1 MAAPHPV
8 GFGIFG
14 YGFVAGAHCTALRAI
29 GARPVAVCGPR
40 ADAARAFA
48 VRHGIPETH
57 VFQRPEE
64 LLALPEVTAVI
75 VATPDDSHHDLT
87 IAAAEAGKHV
97 FCEKPLA
104 LNLEQARAMWQA
116 VQRAG
121 VRSMT
126 GFLLRYAPIVQT
138 IQGLVQRGQ
147 LGRLLS
153 VHCERYNASLLRPD
167 PAMSWRHD
175 PRRCSAGVLADLG
188 SHMIDLARCFAGE
201 IVEVCADLRTYV
213 DELRDP
219 ATRALVPHR
228 LDDDATL
235 LVRFANG
242 AHGTISVSRVGIV
255 DSHHP
260 LGRSFFELNGTQ
272 AGVTTDGVEHGSF
285 FRRGEPPQEIV
296 PERSPA
302 GLDHA
307 GVLAYMGEHMLGAF
321 IEAIQTGQ
329 DRPPTIE
336 DGLRAQAVIDA
347 ALRSHASRR
356 WEQVLH

>member
-1 MAAPHPV
+1 
-8 GFGIFG
+8 G

-40 ADAARAFA
+40 PDAARAFA
-48 VRHGIPETH
+48 ARHSIPETN

-75 VATPDDSHHDLT
+75 VATPDDSQ
-87 IAAAEAGKHV
+87 
-97 FCEKPLA
+97 KPLA

-167 PAMSWRHD
+167 PVMSWRHD

-213 DELRDP
+213 PELRDP
-219 ATRALVPHR
+219 ATGAPVPHQ

-235 LVRFANG
+235 LLRFANG

-255 DSHHP
+255 ESHHP

-272 AGVTTDGVEHGSF
+272 AGVTTDGVEHGSI
-285 FRRGEPPQEIV
+285 FRRREPPQEIV
-296 PERSPA
+296 PEHRPA

-307 GVLAYMGEHMLGAF
+307 GVLAYMGEHMLRAF

-356 WEQVLH
+356 WEQVAQ